1 MSTELIQAAATNSQ
15 NLTAAEVEQKLMAA
29 NENQFLTFVLGDE
42 TYGLDI
48 LRVQEIRSWSQPT
61 QIPNAPGHIRG
72 VINLRGE
79 IVPILDLRCRFNMD
93 ETEFTKY
100 TVVIVVNVQ
109 DRTVGM
115 IVDGVSDVVNL
126 SASEMRA
133 APDFGT
139 SIDSSFIHGLA
150 SHDNKMVI
158 LLNIQALLA
167 DSELLQLDEITAA
180 NIPMESTEDN
190 DN

>member
-1 MSTELIQAAATNSQ
+1 MSTQLTQTSRSQ
-15 NLTAAEVEQKLMAA
+15 QLTAAELEQKLMTAH
-29 NENQFLTFVLGDE
+29 ENQFLTFVLGDE

-48 LRVQEIRSWSQPT
+48 LQVQEIRSWSQPT
-61 QIPNAPGHIRG
+61 QIPNAPRYIRG
-72 VINLRGE
+72 VTNLRGE
-79 IVPILDLRCRFNMD
+79 IVPILDLRRRFDME

-100 TVVIVVNVQ
+100 TVVIVVNIQ
-109 DRTVGM
+109 NRTVGM

-139 SIDSSFIHGLA
+139 SIDASFIRGLA
-150 SHDNKMVI
+150 SHEERMVI

-167 DSELLQLDEITAA
+167 DSALLDLDDIAA
-180 NIPMESTEDN
+180 NTVIEED
-190 DN
+190 DSSDD